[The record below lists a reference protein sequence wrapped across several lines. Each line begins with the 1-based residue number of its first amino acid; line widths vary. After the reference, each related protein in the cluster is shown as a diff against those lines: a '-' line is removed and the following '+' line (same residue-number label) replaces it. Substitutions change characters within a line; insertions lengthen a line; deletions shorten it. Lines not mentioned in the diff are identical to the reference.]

1 MQAAGRTL
9 SGERGVNDVS
19 IHTDVCRGCGVTDM
33 PGVLGPEHLGATR
46 RARFRSKERVLDHGD
61 PAPEAFTNVSNACA
75 ARVLILPIH
84 LSSALSPRYFVGR
97 SSRCGN
103 TSPRGGNRAG
113 VVFAGLRTSE
123 RSHGCRRASG
133 RRLQQG
139 PALRVTQ
146 IASPIFRYEL
156 VARAPVGSGFRPNS
170 RGRTVPPG
178 TTISAALSAR
188 SPRAARNT
196 PVGSLVARGE

>member
-1 MQAAGRTL
+1 MWAAGRTL
-9 SGERGVNDVS
+9 SGERGVNHVS
-19 IHTDVCRGCGVTDM
+19 IHTDVCRGCGVIDM
-33 PGVLGPEHLGATR
+33 PGVLSPEHLG
-46 RARFRSKERVLDHGD
+46 
-61 PAPEAFTNVSNACA
+61 ACA

-139 PALRVTQ
+139 PALRVTK

-156 VARAPVGSGFRPNS
+156 VARAPVGCVVQAEFAEGLSLYERRTRRRKWTLSKSRTKHCCWQFRCT
-170 RGRTVPPG
+170 R
-178 TTISAALSAR
+178 
-188 SPRAARNT
+188 
-196 PVGSLVARGE
+196 